1 MEQWGRVTE
10 INWKMLKLFDLSKAR
25 VRVVMKERSVLPA
38 LIEVLDGGWE
48 FTVLVA
54 VTGKKDGRQGRE
66 MGEST
71 WQKSELHTWTDGRK
85 RVEEARSTA
94 GGGSSVGAV
103 GRTKEGRACQK
114 AEIAPAGTRG
124 VNRPTVG
131 NNWSQPPRSFSLNSN
146 FLRAGHAVPRQAR
159 EAWAG
164 GDKA

>member
-1 MEQWGRVTE
+1 M
-10 INWKMLKLFDLSKAR
+10 A
-25 VRVVMKERSVLPA
+25 
-38 LIEVLDGGWE
+38 
-48 FTVLVA
+48 
-54 VTGKKDGRQGRE
+54 GKKDGRQGGE

-71 WQKSELHTWTDGRK
+71 RQKSELHTWTDGRK

-146 FLRAGHAVPRQAR
+146 FLRVRPDEPRQV
-159 EAWAG
+159 G
-164 GDKA
+164 GA